1 MKVNEV
7 ICGDAREA
15 LKSLPDASVDLV
27 VTDPPYLCNY
37 RDRTGRKITNDVNRG
52 GIELGV

>member
-1 MKVNEV
+1 MKINEM
-7 ICGDAREA
+7 ICGDARDA
-15 LKSLPDASVDLV
+15 LESLPDASVDLV

-37 RDRTGRKITNDVNRG
+37 RDRTGRKIANDDTRG